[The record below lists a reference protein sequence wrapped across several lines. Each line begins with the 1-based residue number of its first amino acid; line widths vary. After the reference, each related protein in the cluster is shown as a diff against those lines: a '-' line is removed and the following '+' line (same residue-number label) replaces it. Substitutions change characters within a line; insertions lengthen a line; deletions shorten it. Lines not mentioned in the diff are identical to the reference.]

1 MACRQNPEVP
11 SYLRSSCFLPFLLLQ
26 RFAISI
32 CGGAEKKNLPDH
44 KRGKR
49 RELKEI
55 LIKEIIR
62 VFFFVPSPVQK
73 RTRSRQQHV
82 VKMPSR
88 SPGVPP
94 QKTTSLL
101 ILSFVS
107 LFVAASSS
115 GHKGER
121 ETSAVRAANSLFFFR
136 ISNFSASRE
145 EEGWRWG
152 LPPPV
157 FLLLLLG

>member
-1 MACRQNPEVP
+1 MQTESGSAELSSLQLLPPLLPPPEIRYL
-11 SYLRSSCFLPFLLLQ
+11 YLRRS
-26 RFAISI
+26 R
-32 CGGAEKKNLPDH
+32 EKKNLPDH
-44 KRGKR
+44 KRGKKAR
-49 RELKEI
+49 
-55 LIKEIIR
+55 IKR
-62 VFFFVPSPVQK
+62 DTHQGNYPSVFFVPSPVQK

-88 SPGVPP
+88 SPGVPR

-101 ILSFVS
+101 ILLFVS

>member
-1 MACRQNPEVP
+1 MQTESGSAELSSLQLLPPLPPPPEIRYL
-11 SYLRSSCFLPFLLLQ
+11 YLRRS
-26 RFAISI
+26 
-32 CGGAEKKNLPDH
+32 
-44 KRGKR
+44 RGKKSSWPQKGKKAR
-49 RELKEI
+49 
-55 LIKEIIR
+55 IKR
-62 VFFFVPSPVQK
+62 DTHQGNYPSVFFVPSPVQK

-94 QKTTSLL
+94 QTTTSLL

-121 ETSAVRAANSLFFFR
+121 ETSAVRATNSLFFFR

-145 EEGWRWG
+145 EEGWRWWG